1 MADSAAPPS
10 SLPDERRLW
19 QFLEGVKGWRF
30 TGAGYMV
37 CGPGDG
43 GNPMESAQVCKLATA
58 VAVDEFGVALVLRLT
73 LGKECKCMSR
83 IPYVVV
89 PCFKCGVSLPGPLAV
104 FGLCGLSGALL
115 KMAPAV

>member
-10 SLPDERRLW
+10 SLPDERHLW

-43 GNPMESAQVCKLATA
+43 GNPMESAQVCRLATA
-58 VAVDEFGVALVLRLT
+58 VAVDEFGVAL
-73 LGKECKCMSR
+73 GC
-83 IPYVVV
+83 
-89 PCFKCGVSLPGPLAV
+89 CGSLLV
-104 FGLCGLSGALL
+104 FIQNVCRGSP
-115 KMAPAV
+115 M